1 MALTRD
7 DVAREFED
15 LLVEQFS
22 VSRGDLT
29 ADAHLFDDLGLDSID
44 LLSALA
50 IVESR
55 HGVAIPDDD
64 LPDML
69 VVRGCIDRIAERVCA
84 P

>member
-1 MALTRD
+1 MAVTRS

-22 VSRGDLT
+22 VPRGDLT
-29 ADAHLFDDLGLDSID
+29 PDAHMFDDLGLDSID

-50 IVESR
+50 VVESR
-55 HGVAIPDDD
+55 HGISIPDDD

-69 VVRGCIDRIAERVCA
+69 IVRGCIDKIAERIGVS
-84 P
+84 